1 MSRIGKKEI
10 VIPSGVTVS
19 MKGDQEIEIKGLKG
33 TLTRKLTPFVQVLV
47 SEKDIKVSLKEG
59 ISKKKSCFHG
69 LERALIANMVE
80 GVSKGFSK
88 TLELVGVG
96 YKIVKKGNK
105 LELNVGLSHLVQ
117 FEIPSDVSIEV
128 PTPTSCVISG
138 IDKQQVGHVASVI
151 RAYRPIEPYK
161 GKGFRYSD
169 EVWRKKAGKSA

>member
-1 MSRIGKKEI
+1 MSRIGNKEI
-10 VIPSGVTVS
+10 LIPSGVTVA
-19 MKGDQEIEIKGLKG
+19 MKGDREIEVKG
-33 TLTRKLTPFVQVLV
+33 TKGSLVRELTPFVTVEIGEKQV
-47 SEKDIKVSLKEG
+47 KVSLSQG
-59 ISKKKSCFHG
+59 VSKRKSSFHG

-96 YKIVKKGNK
+96 YKIVKKGKK

-117 FEIPSDVSIEV
+117 FDIPSDISIDV

-138 IDKQQVGHVASVI
+138 IDKQRVGHVAAVI
-151 RAYRPIEPYK
+151 RSYRPVEPYK

-169 EVWRKKAGKSA
+169 EVWCKKAGKSA